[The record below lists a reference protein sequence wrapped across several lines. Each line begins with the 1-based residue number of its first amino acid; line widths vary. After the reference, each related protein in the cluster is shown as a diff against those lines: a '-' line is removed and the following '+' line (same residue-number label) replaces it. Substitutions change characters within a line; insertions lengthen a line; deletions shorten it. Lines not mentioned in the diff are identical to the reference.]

1 TFVAASRLGMALEEG
16 KSRQPFLCRATH
28 PKGIRSVLVSN
39 PGGRSGSGALIQAVP
54 VVTLHPPSREDFQG
68 PYRNS
73 TLLCQIRGPRRL
85 PGAAPIRWLKNGS
98 PLKEGV
104 TPEGPVPAGSG
115 LYVTGS
121 RVVVTEAEW
130 DRGDVFTCQ
139 ADEEMRNT
147 SKAME
152 CG

>member
-1 TFVAASRLGMALEEG
+1 SFLAASRLGMPLDEG
-16 KSRQPFLCRATH
+16 KSRQPFRCRAEH
-28 PKGIRSVLVSN
+28 LRGIRSVPVSN
-39 PGGRSGSGALIQAVP
+39 PGSGALIPMVP

-73 TLLCQIRGPRRL
+73 TLLCQVRGPRRP
-85 PGAAPIRWLKNGS
+85 PGAAPIRWLKNGN
-98 PLKEGV
+98 PLLEGV
-104 TPEGPVPAGSG
+104 TPEEPAPEGSG
-115 LYVTGS
+115 LFVTGS

>member
-1 TFVAASRLGMALEEG
+1 TFLAASRLGMPLEEG
-16 KSRQPFLCRATH
+16 KSRQPFRCRAEH
-28 PKGIRSVLVSN
+28 PRGVRSVLVSN
-39 PGGRSGSGALIQAVP
+39 PGPGALIPMVP

-73 TLLCQIRGPRRL
+73 TLLCQIRGPRRP
-85 PGAAPIRWLKNGS
+85 PGAAPIRWLKNGT
-98 PLKEGV
+98 PLREGV
-104 TPEGPVPAGSG
+104 TPEALASEGSG
-115 LYVTGS
+115 LFVTGS

>member
-1 TFVAASRLGMALEEG
+1 TFLAASRLGLPLEEG
-16 KSRQPFLCRATH
+16 KSRQPFQCRAQH
-28 PKGIRSVLVSN
+28 PRGIRSVQVSN
-39 PGGRSGSGALIQAVP
+39 PGPGSLTRLDP
-54 VVTLHPPSREDFQG
+54 VLTLHPPSREDFQG

-73 TLLCQIRGPRRL
+73 TLLCQIRGPRRP
-85 PGAAPIRWLKNGS
+85 PGSAPIRWLKNGA
-98 PLKEGV
+98 PLRDGV
-104 TPEGPVPAGSG
+104 TPEGPNPESSG
-115 LYVTGS
+115 MFVTGS

>member
-1 TFVAASRLGMALEEG
+1 TFLVASRLGMALEEG
-16 KSRQPFLCRATH
+16 KSRQPFRCRAEH
-28 PKGIRSVLVSN
+28 PKGIHSVAVSN
-39 PGGRSGSGALIQAVP
+39 PGSNPLSLVP

-73 TLLCQIRGPRRL
+73 SLLCQIRGPRR
-85 PGAAPIRWLKNGS
+85 PRGASPILWLKNGT
-98 PLKEGV
+98 PLREGV
-104 TPEGPVPAGSG
+104 TLEALVPEGSG
-115 LYVTGS
+115 IVVTSS

-139 ADEEMRNT
+139 AGEEMRNT

>member
-1 TFVAASRLGMALEEG
+1 TFLAASRLGMALEEG
-16 KSRQPFLCRATH
+16 KSRQPFSCRAEH
-28 PKGIRSVLVSN
+28 PRGVRSVRVSN
-39 PGGRSGSGALIQAVP
+39 PGSGAALVPAVP

-68 PYRNS
+68 PFRNA
-73 TLLCQIRGPRRL
+73 TLLCQIRGPRRP
-85 PGAAPIRWLKNGS
+85 PGAAPIRWLKNGT
-98 PLKEGV
+98 PLREGV
-104 TPEGPVPAGSG
+104 TPEATAPEGSG
-115 LYVTGS
+115 LFVTGS